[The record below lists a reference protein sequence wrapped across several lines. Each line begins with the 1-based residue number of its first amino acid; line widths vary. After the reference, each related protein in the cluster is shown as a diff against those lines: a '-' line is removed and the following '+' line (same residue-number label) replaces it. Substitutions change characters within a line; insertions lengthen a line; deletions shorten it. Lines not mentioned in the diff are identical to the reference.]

1 MLNDDAKL
9 VRRTLNGDASAF
21 GQLYDR
27 YAERVFR
34 LLVRLSADRT
44 QAEDL
49 TQEVFITAYR
59 SLGNWQARG
68 AFPSW
73 LCGIAVRLYRKNCSQ
88 NAHLT
93 LEPLHEEW
101 QDAVPDNDPL
111 DHLTRREAEIRI
123 EQAIDALPIF
133 YREVFV
139 LLKVE
144 DMTQKEAAALL
155 EIPLG
160 TVQSRL
166 WRAVCMLRKQLQE
179 QDIITQK
186 NPSLD
191 GRGVELTDGGRQ
203 DAVQFRA

>member
-21 GQLYDR
+21 GRLYDR

-34 LLVRLSADRT
+34 LLCRLAENRT

-59 SLGNWQARG
+59 SLGNWQGRG

-73 LCGIAVRLYRKNCSQ
+73 LCGIAVRLYRKHGSH

-93 LEPLHEEW
+93 LEPLQEEW
-101 QDAVPDNDPL
+101 QDTVLDKDPL
-111 DHLTRREAEIRI
+111 DTLTQQEAERRI
-123 EQAIDALPIF
+123 EMAIEALPIV

-144 DMTQKEAAALL
+144 DMTQKETAALL

-179 QDIITQK
+179 PDIIISV
-186 NPSLD
+186 NPSLTT
-191 GRGVELTDGGRQ
+191 EGGKQ
-203 DAVQFRA
+203 DAMQFRA